1 MELAHFLPYRLS
13 VLTHNISQS
22 IAVIYSSRFDI
33 GIQEWRII
41 ANLGN
46 KKFLSANEIGEHVNL
61 DKVQMSRAISKLMK
75 KGLVKR
81 TLDKIDKR
89 KSSLR
94 LSAKGLRLYEEIV
107 PMALQREK
115 QLLTALSRDEQLQF
129 ETILCK
135 LECKA
140 LELNS
145 LPLE

>member
-1 MELAHFLPYRLS
+1 M
-13 VLTHNISQS
+13 
-22 IAVIYSSRFDI
+22 IYSSRFDI

>member
-1 MELAHFLPYRLS
+1 M
-13 VLTHNISQS
+13 
-22 IAVIYSSRFDI
+22 IYSSRFDI

-135 LECKA
+135 LEYKA